1 MEPSKEVVFSYFA
14 GQATSVQQNVIR
26 EWLARPE
33 NRETYFQWLDE
44 WERLFPQYAPNV
56 AHHVAQLRH
65 RLDSPDEN
73 QPMPIRPIV
82 NEPRSYWTLGRWLVA
97 ASIAFAFA
105 LLTGGLLLRERLFY
119 RTIAAGSGQLRSL
132 KLSDGS
138 TVALNSNSAIR
149 IPRVGYGWLSRQVS
163 LTGDAVFDVKHL
175 PNDQPF
181 VVQTADG
188 LSIEVLGTEFSIRSH
203 SARTEV
209 VLKRGRVNLH
219 YATADRPGQ
228 DVMMKPGDQ
237 VTLDAQGALQLRPQV
252 DTTRFAQWRYR
263 QFRFNDTPLREVAR
277 QIQNVFGVTVQL
289 SDPALARRT
298 LTGTIRAGS
307 SDELAE
313 ALAELLNLHV
323 IHRDQQLVFSTT
335 SESQIAQ

>member
-1 MEPSKEVVFSYFA
+1 MEPSKELVFSYFA

-56 AHHVAQLRH
+56 GNHVAQFRQ
-65 RLDSPDEN
+65 RLDSPDYD
-73 QPMPIRPIV
+73 PHTTR
-82 NEPRSYWTLGRWLVA
+82 RLADSSSRASWTSVWWFLA
-97 ASIAFAFA
+97 ASVTLA
-105 LLTGGLLLRERLFY
+105 LLTGVLFFREQLFY
-119 RTIAAGSGQLRSL
+119 KTIATDSRQLRSL
-132 KLSDGS
+132 TLSDGS
-138 TVALNSNSAIR
+138 TVALNSNSSLR
-149 IPRVGYGWLSRQVS
+149 IPRMGYGWLSRRVS
-163 LTGDAVFDVKHL
+163 LTGDAVFEVKHL

-181 VVQTADG
+181 VVQAADG
-188 LSIEVLGTEFSIRSH
+188 ITVEVLGTQFSVRSR
-203 SARTEV
+203 SAKTEV
-209 VLKRGRVNLH
+209 VLKHGQVNLN
-219 YATADRPGQ
+219 YRPVDRPEQ
-228 DVMMKPGDQ
+228 NLMMKPGDQ
-237 VTLDAQGALQLRPQV
+237 VTLDARGALKLRPQV

-263 QFRFNDTPLREVAR
+263 QFSFNDTPLREVAR

-313 ALAELLNLHV
+313 ALAELLNLRV
-323 IHRDQQLVFSTT
+323 IHRDQQLVFSIT